1 MNKQLKLS
9 LGGTNFYA
17 VVVLLIASIFGG
29 MSDELAA
36 QIAGAVTGLIGATFG
51 LRTWI
56 KGAKLANGKS
66 WIGDPNNWAYLSAL
80 VASILPK
87 FAELVP
93 GLQELTQAIAAK
105 NWGQIVTAGVSFL
118 SLVYYLVI
126 KKSNLGAGAN
136 VVVIMLIVPA
146 LGMASCTKQKPAGEN
161 RVDVISIPANTPQ
174 SEAVPETHVCKA
186 IAPIGGEKTK
196 RAVGA
201 FSKYWPGKQPVVS
214 VRFLAANKTREAY
227 FKAAAS
233 DWSKSCGIQ
242 FKYLTTGKADIR
254 VRFDDNDGSWS
265 YIGTDAKSIT
275 GTTTAT
281 LNVGW
286 DGYDVCAHEIGHAI
300 GLQHEQSNP
309 NKGIC
314 WNEQN
319 VIKAL
324 SGPPNYWT
332 AEQIKFNVFDKSDP
346 KTVNATEWDANSI
359 MQYSIPASWV
369 CDGNAIPGGKTL
381 SERDKQFIASAYPG
395 AITQTITITSEQ
407 RQRLLNAADEIK
419 SVLQ

>member
-17 VVVLLIASIFGG
+17 VAILLIASIFGG
-29 MSDELAA
+29 MSDQLAA
-36 QIAGAVTGLIGATFG
+36 QIAGVVTGLIGAAFG

-56 KGAKLANGKS
+56 KGAKITNGKS

-80 VASILPK
+80 IASILPK

-126 KKSNLGAGAN
+126 KKSNMGTSAAN
-136 VVVIMLIVPA
+136 LILALIIVPA
-146 LGMASCTKQKPAGEN
+146 LAMASCTKQKPTGEN
-161 RVDVISIPANTPQ
+161 QIAVISIPANTPQ
-174 SEAVPETHVCKA
+174 LDAVPETHFCKS
-186 IAPIGGEKTK
+186 IEIKDKTK
-196 RAVGA
+196 RAVGS
-201 FSKYWPGKQPVVS
+201 FGRYWMSKQPTLT
-214 VRFLAANKTREAY
+214 VRFLNRNAVREAH
-227 FKAAAS
+227 FKNAAS
-233 DWSKSCGIQ
+233 DWSKFCGLK
-242 FKYLTTGKADIR
+242 FNYVTSGKADIR
-254 VRFDDNDGSWS
+254 VRFDDGNGSWS
-265 YIGTDAKSIT
+265 YIGTDAKSVT
-275 GTTTAT
+275 GATTAT

-286 DGYDVCAHEIGHAI
+286 DGYDVCLHEIGHAI

-314 WNEQN
+314 WNEAE
-319 VIKAL
+319 VIRAL
-324 SGPPNYWT
+324 SGPPNNWSL
-332 AEQIKFNVFDKSDP
+332 EQIKFNVFAKADP
-346 KTVNATEWDANSI
+346 LTVNATDWDGNSI
-359 MQYSIPASWV
+359 MQYSVPSSWV
-369 CDGNAIPGGKTL
+369 CDGKAIPGGKVL
-381 SERDKQFIASAYPG
+381 SDRDKDFISKAYPS
-395 AITQTITITSEQ
+395 AAPPTITITSEQ